1 MGANVK
7 LQRAGELTSSV
18 TATEPG
24 LRAGPRGQ
32 VRGYGSHAASS
43 NVPARETQA
52 PSLDVVGRMASE
64 LSHELNNQLA
74 AALNYTAIVERR
86 VGADHPLAEHLS
98 ELRASLWRATS
109 AAAAL
114 RLVGRRGS
122 DQPEMIALD
131 EALDAMAPVL
141 RHLTPSCTLE
151 VMPVTDA
158 APVRARRADL
168 ERLIVMITHYAYSRR
183 VGAQGLCL
191 RVESLPPDHS
201 RPGSFMRVVC
211 EVDQEHSMDGEPPVR
226 GRLVARA
233 GLRRA
238 LKRCGA
244 RVGHDMLRAWV
255 DLPLAAS

>member
-1 MGANVK
+1 
-7 LQRAGELTSSV
+7 
-18 TATEPG
+18 
-24 LRAGPRGQ
+24 

-131 EALDAMAPVL
+131 EALDALAPVL

-151 VMPVTDA
+151 VMPATNI

-183 VGAQGLCL
+183 VANQGLCL
-191 RVESLPPDHS
+191 RVESLPADHS
-201 RPGSFMRVVC
+201 RKPPACAERSWTRVVC
-211 EVDQEHSMDGEPPVR
+211 EVDQEHSMDGEPPAR

-244 RVGHDMLRAWV
+244 RVGHDTLRAWI
-255 DLPLAAS
+255 DLPVAAS